1 MTGNR
6 HNEVQVERGEAADRG
21 EGGGGHGVQTHVPLA
36 IHTYGIYIQYREV
49 GEVEGRENTLLQI

>member
-21 EGGGGHGVQTHVPLA
+21 EGGGKQQ
-36 IHTYGIYIQYREV
+36 I
-49 GEVEGRENTLLQI
+49 EGRGGGVTVYNHMYQ

>member
-6 HNEVQVERGEAADRG
+6 HNEVQVERGKQQI
-21 EGGGGHGVQTHVPLA
+21 EGRGGGHGVQTHVPLA
-36 IHTYGIYIQYREV
+36 IHTYGIHIQYREV